1 VVPKSVWTVVGEE
14 ENLLSPPDIE
24 PGFLG
29 HPARN
34 LVTIPTPV
42 DLCDKKLAS
51 FCVVPL
57 RTLTV
62 VQLLKKFY
70 IFAEHGRVL
79 PSSREPTTCSC
90 KEPAEC
96 CSQPQVSFR

>member
-1 VVPKSVWTVVGEE
+1 MGEE

-24 PGFLG
+24 SGFPG

-34 LVTIPTPV
+34 LVTIPTTA

-57 RTLTV
+57 RNLTV

-70 IFAEHGRVL
+70 IFCG
-79 PSSREPTTCSC
+79 T
-90 KEPAEC
+90 
-96 CSQPQVSFR
+96 